1 MFKSVEELQK
11 LGRSQLEAAA
21 ASAAAVSRGVQQIAA
36 ETSTFAKRSV
46 EDGSAATTR
55 LMSAKSLDG
64 AVQVQAD
71 YAKTAFEG
79 LVAQASRMGSLMVA
93 VGTEAAKP
101 FEGVSPFGTAPAG
114 RKAAGTPR

>member
-1 MFKSVEELQK
+1 MLVQGGLKCLAAGANPVELVE
-11 LGRSQLEAAA
+11 GLEQ
-21 ASAAAVSRGVQQIAA
+21 AVTETIAA
-36 ETSTFAKRSV
+36 LKR
-46 EDGSAATTR
+46 
-55 LMSAKSLDG
+55 SAKSLDG